1 MSYTWK
7 FMTCN
12 YVVSSYITLTTLFTV
27 FLQIRQMSGASASAA
42 AVRPDIAEE
51 DDDNDIYILYSSRK
65 DLQ

>member
-1 MSYTWK
+1 
-7 FMTCN
+7 MTYN

-51 DDDNDIYILYSSRK
+51 DDDNDIYILYSS
-65 DLQ
+65 